1 MKSKEKHL
9 YLCLTIPT
17 TDTEF
22 NGIVTELREVFAAV
36 HILPANERRRG
47 NQDLKQKRTRK
58 VEHVQN
64 VGSSLVDRLLKL
76 RGESGSV
83 KSHRTGW
90 HQMLEV
96 VA

>member
-1 MKSKEKHL
+1 M
-9 YLCLTIPT
+9 TIPT

-22 NGIVTELREVFAAV
+22 NGIVTKLREVFAAV
-36 HILPANERRRG
+36 HIANERRKG

-64 VGSSLVDRLLKL
+64 VGSSLVDRLLLL